1 MANDIAGMT
10 ERQKSLAFF
19 TLITALVL
27 EIVDVTII
35 NTALPAMQADFAAR
49 GQDLGGDTAQWI
61 AAGYSLAESLDEGD
75 HSHFAFGSP
84 KHRHVGS
91 QARMV
96 SVQAGEKTEW
106 RIVYAPPSS
115 AGGN

>member
-49 GQDLGGDTAQWI
+49 GQDLGDR
-61 AAGYSLAESLDEGD
+61 
-75 HSHFAFGSP
+75 
-84 KHRHVGS
+84 K
-91 QARMV
+91 
-96 SVQAGEKTEW
+96 SV
-106 RIVYAPPSS
+106 V
-115 AGGN
+115 